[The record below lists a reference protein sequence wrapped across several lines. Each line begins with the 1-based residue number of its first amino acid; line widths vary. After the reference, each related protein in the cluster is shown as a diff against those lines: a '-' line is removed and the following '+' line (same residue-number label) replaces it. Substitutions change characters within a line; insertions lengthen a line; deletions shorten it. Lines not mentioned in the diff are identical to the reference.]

1 MKGYILILGLIAG
14 AAAAATVTIGSPE
27 VSSGEPFCCS

>member
-1 MKGYILILGLIAG
+1 MKGYLLVLVLVAG
-14 AAAAATVTIGSPE
+14 AAVAATVTIGSPE